1 MSWRGWRE
9 RSGTGVTF
17 VDFVDKQTEKKM
29 PKREEEMGQRLTN
42 MGTPQASRKTSEVAA
57 WHVEGGWT
65 LSQSLT
71 SAKAPDP
78 RERQEGGR
86 DHGSWDM
93 RHLSRNQNTRAGQVL
108 GEQGLLMSESQVRL

>member
-1 MSWRGWRE
+1 MSWVGWRE

-17 VDFVDKQTEKKM
+17 VDFVDKQTEKKEM
-29 PKREEEMGQRLTN
+29 PKREDEMSQKLTD
-42 MGTPQASRKTSEVAA
+42 MGRPQASRKTSEVAA

-71 SAKAPDP
+71 LPKAHDP

-93 RHLSRNQNTRAGQVL
+93 RHLSRNQSTTAGEVL
-108 GEQGLLMSESQVRL
+108 GEQAFLCLRAR